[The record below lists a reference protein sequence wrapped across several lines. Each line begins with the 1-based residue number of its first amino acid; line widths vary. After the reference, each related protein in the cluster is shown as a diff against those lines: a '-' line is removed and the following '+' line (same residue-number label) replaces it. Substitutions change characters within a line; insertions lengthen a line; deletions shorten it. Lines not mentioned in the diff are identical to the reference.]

1 MPSSKNGAVKLFYV
15 IVTITC
21 LASFLLMSTSSRAS
35 LQTFRFFQES
45 QPPLP
50 NDRKAVIDRLYKM
63 GQYNWIDYL
72 DTMDDEGLSP
82 LTKEVQKWIYDN
94 QHPPNPKEEC
104 RKKKFLIAGGTENV
118 GLGAYLHK
126 QGFLLAAALEAG
138 WIYVLEPTGTENGK
152 YEFSDNCGPSNGP
165 VQSSLECFT
174 QPYSSCTYDD
184 ALQAETKV
192 KTNTWGTVDLDGT
205 SYDKDLVPSL
215 WKRKLQEKFPNAE
228 LTTEFF
234 RLWWRGQ
241 SSAYLSRLNS
251 RTTDAL
257 LSLRLKA
264 SLHSTYS
271 ARSNNASTPV
281 PYPLP
286 EGTFNLHVRH
296 GDKGSEMTLIPFSA
310 YVETVQKYAAENPMG
325 VYKRLFVSS
334 EDSEVIHSANLLP
347 LSDRDNGTTS
357 SRTWE
362 VFTSHIPRYNK
373 GPMDQLSLF
382 GRSTMTLS
390 WYLQLWMGLEC
401 DGWVGT
407 RASNW
412 NRIIDEFRC
421 IFVDKCHL
429 PYFEVGLKNDW
440 KGYFW

>member
-1 MPSSKNGAVKLFYV
+1 MPSSKSGAVKLFYV

-21 LASFLLMSTSSRAS
+21 LASFLLISSSSRTS
-35 LQTFRFFQES
+35 LQTFRFFQQS
-45 QPPLP
+45 LPPVS
-50 NDRKAVIDRLYKM
+50 NDRKTVVDRLYRM
-63 GQYNWIDYL
+63 GHYNWIDYL
-72 DTMDDEGLSP
+72 DTMDEEGLSP

-94 QHPPNPKEEC
+94 QHPPKEEC

-138 WIYVLEPTGTENGK
+138 WIYVLEPIGTENGK
-152 YEFSDNCGPSNGP
+152 YEFSDNCGPPNGP
-165 VQSSLECFT
+165 VQSNLECFT
-174 QPYSSCTYDD
+174 QPYSSCTYED

-192 KTNTWGTVDLDGT
+192 RTNTWGTVDLDGA

-215 WKRKLQEKFPNAE
+215 WKKNLQEKFPNAE
-228 LTTEFF
+228 LTLEFF

-241 SSAYLSRLNS
+241 SSAYLSRLNAQ
-251 RTTDAL
+251 TTDAL
-257 LSLRLKA
+257 LSLRLKE
-264 SLHSTYS
+264 SLHNAYS
-271 ARSNNASTPV
+271 ANSNNVSKPA

-296 GDKGSEMTLIPFSA
+296 GDKGSEMTLIPFST
-310 YVETVQKYAAENPMG
+310 YIETVQKYAAENPMG

-334 EDSEVIHSANLLP
+334 EDPEVIHSANLLP
-347 LSDRDNGTTS
+347 ISDRDDGTTS

-362 VFTSHIPRYNK
+362 IFTSDIPRYNK

-421 IFVDKCHL
+421 IFVAKCRL